1 MEMFRASPAEP
12 AKGWFGWGS
21 SQPVIPA
28 QTQAEADA
36 ASVPGDNGLVA
47 TLRNVFVPTP
57 NPDLAPQHPVDPV
70 ASSTGSPA
78 SSVSDKSVRSK
89 KDGKLVDYINTLE
102 ISSPADKS
110 SKEAVVV
117 LHGYAAAMG

>member
-21 SQPVIPA
+21 SQPVITPA
-28 QTQAEADA
+28 AGETED
-36 ASVPGDNGLVA
+36 ASVPGDNGLIA
-47 TLRNVFVPTP
+47 TLRNVFIPSP
-57 NPDLAPQHPVDPV
+57 NPDMAPKHPVDPAPS
-70 ASSTGSPA
+70 ASASPA
-78 SSVSDKSVRSK
+78 SSISDNSASAK
-89 KDGKLVDYINTLE
+89 KLVDYINTLE
-102 ISSPADKS
+102 ISSPADKT

>member
-1 MEMFRASPAEP
+1 MFRASPAEP

-28 QTQAEADA
+28 QTMGEVEEAN
-36 ASVPGDNGLVA
+36 VPADNGLVA

-57 NPDLAPQHPVDPV
+57 NPDMAPPHPADPIGP
-70 ASSTGSPA
+70 AKASPA
-78 SSVSDKSVRSK
+78 SSVSDKSSKSSK
-89 KDGKLVDYINTLE
+89 KEGKLVDYINTLE
-102 ISSPADKS
+102 ISSPADKT